1 MTDDLAGRT
10 VVLTGASKGIG
21 AAAATLLLARG
32 AHVVAQYGRDRAG
45 AEAAVAAA
53 PDRALLVQADFSDPA
68 AAEPFFAEAL
78 AWRGRVD
85 TLVSN
90 AAIMRAAGGIED
102 DDAEW
107 DAVWDE
113 SIRVNL
119 LSPARLARA
128 AVRHWLGTGGGVL
141 VTLSSWVAHRGSSM
155 PQGLAYAATKAGA
168 AAMTKTIARAYARR
182 GVLAYLVAPGV
193 VRTQMS
199 LDAAAPQGGEA
210 AVTAGLAMGEWVPPE
225 EVAEVIAF
233 LASGRVRHLTGAT
246 IDVNGATY
254 VR

>member
-1 MTDDLAGRT
+1 
-10 VVLTGASKGIG
+10 
-21 AAAATLLLARG
+21 
-32 AHVVAQYGRDRAG
+32 
-45 AEAAVAAA
+45 
-53 PDRALLVQADFSDPA
+53 
-68 AAEPFFAEAL
+68 
-78 AWRGRVD
+78 
-85 TLVSN
+85 
-90 AAIMRAAGGIED
+90 
-102 DDAEW
+102 
-107 DAVWDE
+107 VWDE